1 VGRIA
6 CCDDSNTAAMAG
18 APGWEFVER
27 AQPGQDVMLCPGV
40 SLNDDRMARMS
51 ANTKKILIV
60 AIVALVLFFL
70 ITKPTQ
76 SADAVHNVLGWLRNG
91 ADAIVTFVRSLFS

>member
-40 SLNDDRMARMS
+40 SLNDDRMA
-51 ANTKKILIV
+51 
-60 AIVALVLFFL
+60 LVLFFL